1 MPRFEI
7 LLDMIADDSQLNTLS
22 RTLGERLLARGE
34 LMGTAES
41 CTGGMIAKLCT
52 DIAGSSGWFERGIV
66 SYSNAAKQDLLGVP
80 EATIAKFG
88 AVSSPTVIAMAD
100 GLKARAPLA
109 WTVAV
114 SGIAGPGGA
123 VEGKPVG
130 TVFIAWAG
138 PGIAASSSRYQ
149 FDGGRDAVRRLTA
162 EAALQGLLDL
172 LDAAVAG

>member
-1 MPRFEI
+1 MTP
-7 LLDMIADDSQLNTLS
+7 DDTRLNTLS

-80 EATIAKFG
+80 EATIATFG
-88 AVSSPTVIAMAD
+88 AVSSATVIAMAD
-100 GLKARAPLA
+100 GLRARAPLA
-109 WTVAV
+109 WTLAV

-138 PGIAASSSRYQ
+138 PGIASSSSRFQ
-149 FDGGRDAVRRLTA
+149 FEGDRDAVRRLTA

-172 LDAAVAG
+172 LEAAAVP